1 MSTDAYRAAGVD
13 IDAGNRA
20 VALMKGALRSTYT
33 AGVLADVGSFGGLF
47 ALGDLPENPVLVA
60 SIDGVGTKVKLAA
73 EHGRWRGLGH
83 DIVNHCVNDILVQ
96 GATPLFFLDYVASS
110 ALKPATMAEVVT
122 GMAEA
127 CRAVGCAIL
136 GGETAEMPGVY
147 TPGAIDIAGAVVG
160 IVGRAALMPRKDEM
174 QAGDLLVG
182 LPSSGP
188 HTNGYS
194 LIRRAITDKEPDALL
209 TDGRAL
215 VDALLEPH
223 RCYLSDITRARAAG
237 LNLRGIAHITGGG
250 LQENVPRILP
260 EHLAARLDA
269 RSWPVPE
276 LFQRLVEW
284 SGIGQRE
291 AYRVFNMGIGMVLVV
306 PATIDRAL
314 LREVLP
320 GAVEIGRLETRTGEA
335 MMWDGMAE

>member
-96 GATPLFFLDYVASS
+96 GAAALFFLDYVASS

-188 HTNGYS
+188 HTNGY
-194 LIRRAITDKEPDALL
+194 
-209 TDGRAL
+209 
-215 VDALLEPH
+215 
-223 RCYLSDITRARAAG
+223 
-237 LNLRGIAHITGGG
+237 
-250 LQENVPRILP
+250 
-260 EHLAARLDA
+260 
-269 RSWPVPE
+269 
-276 LFQRLVEW
+276 
-284 SGIGQRE
+284 
-291 AYRVFNMGIGMVLVV
+291 
-306 PATIDRAL
+306 
-314 LREVLP
+314 
-320 GAVEIGRLETRTGEA
+320 
-335 MMWDGMAE
+335 

>member
-20 VALMKGALRSTYT
+20 VALMKGALRSTYS

-110 ALKPATMAEVVT
+110 SLEPETMAEVVT

-160 IVGRAALMPRKDEM
+160 IVGREALLPRKDEM
-174 QAGDLLVG
+174 QAGDILVG

-194 LIRRAITDKEPDALL
+194 LIRRAVADKDLGAPLG
-209 TDGRAL
+209 DGRTL

-223 RCYLSDITRARAAG
+223 HCYLREITRVLEAG
-237 LNLRGIAHITGGG
+237 LDLRGIAHITGGG

-269 RSWPVPE
+269 SAWPVPE

-284 SGIGQRE
+284 SQIGQRE
-291 AYRVFNMGIGMVLVV
+291 AYRVFNMGIGMVIIL
-306 PATIDRAL
+306 PAAFDREL
-314 LREVLP
+314 LRQVLP
-320 GAVEIGRLETRTGEA
+320 GATVIGRLEGRTGEA
-335 MMWDGMAE
+335 IKWDGLAE